1 MTFCIGRREFITLLG
16 AAAAWPLAARAQQ
29 RALRVVGYLSGR
41 EANDNLEA
49 AFHVGLK
56 EAGFVEGQNV
66 RLEYRWAQ
74 GQYDRLP
81 ALVAE
86 LLRHP
91 VDVLVTTGGTLS
103 ALAAKAAT
111 TTIPIVFVTGSDPIK
126 FGLVASLNRPGGN
139 ATGVSFLVNAL
150 TAKQFELLHEMVPKA
165 KLIGFLA
172 NPINPNTESDTRN
185 VREAADSLGL
195 LLHVLNASREHDID
209 AAFAALAERRA
220 DALLV
225 STDPYFQI
233 RADQVAALAARH
245 AVPTMY
251 SFRENVTA
259 GGLMS
264 YAPSATHVTRQAG
277 VYTGR
282 ILAGETPAD
291 LPVVQPTKFEFVI
304 NLRTARA
311 LGLTVPDKLLVAADE
326 VIE

>member
-1 MTFCIGRREFITLLG
+1 MRRRAFLTLLG
-16 AAAAWPLAARAQQ
+16 GAAAWPLAARAQT
-29 RALRVVGYLSGR
+29 AMPVIGYLSGR
-41 EANDNLEA
+41 EANDKVEA
-49 AFHVGLK
+49 AFHRGLK

-66 RLEYRWAQ
+66 RIEYRWAQ

-86 LLRHP
+86 LLRRP
-91 VDVLVTTGGTLS
+91 VDVLFTTGGTVS

-126 FGLVASLNRPGGN
+126 FGLVVSLNRPGGN
-139 ATGVSFLVNAL
+139 ATGVSFLVNVL
-150 TAKQFELLHEMVPKA
+150 TAKQFELLHEMVPRA
-165 KLIGFLA
+165 KLVGFLA
-172 NPINPNTESDTRN
+172 NPINPNTESDIRN
-185 VREAADSLGL
+185 VRVAAESLGL
-195 LLHVLNASREHDID
+195 LVHILNASKEDDID

-245 AVPTMY
+245 AMPTMY

-264 YAPSATHVTRQAG
+264 YAPSITDATRQAG
-277 VYTGR
+277 IYTGR
-282 ILAGETPAD
+282 ILRGETPSD

-304 NLRTARA
+304 NLRTAKG
-311 LGLTVPDKLLVAADE
+311 LSLTVPDKLLVAADE

>member
-1 MTFCIGRREFITLLG
+1 MKRREFITLLG
-16 AAAAWPLAARAQQ
+16 GAAAWPLAARAEQ
-29 RALRVVGYLSGR
+29 AAMPVIGYLSGR
-41 EANDNLEA
+41 EANYKIEA
-49 AFHVGLK
+49 AFHRGLK

-66 RLEYRWAQ
+66 RIEYRWAQ

-86 LLRHP
+86 LLRRP

-103 ALAAKAAT
+103 ALAAKEAT
-111 TTIPIVFVTGSDPIK
+111 TSIPIVFVTGSDPVK
-126 FGLVASLNRPGGN
+126 FGLVASLNRPGSN
-139 ATGVSFLVNAL
+139 ATGVSFLINVL
-150 TAKQFELLHEMVPKA
+150 TAKQFELLHEMVPRA

-172 NPINPNTESDTRN
+172 NPMNPNTEADTRN
-185 VREAADSLGL
+185 VRAAADSLGL

-209 AAFAALAERRA
+209 AAFAALVERRA

-264 YAPSATHVTRQAG
+264 YAPSIIDVTRQAG

-291 LPVVQPTKFEFVI
+291 LPVVQPTRFEFVI

-311 LGLTVPDKLLVAADE
+311 LGLTIPDKLLVAADE

>member
-1 MTFCIGRREFITLLG
+1 MRPREFITLLG
-16 AAAAWPLAARAQQ
+16 GAVAAARSLAARAQT
-29 RALRVVGYLSGR
+29 AMPVIGYLSGR
-41 EANDNLEA
+41 EANDKVEA
-49 AFHVGLK
+49 AFHRGLK

-66 RLEYRWAQ
+66 RIEYRWAQ

-86 LLRHP
+86 LLRPP

-111 TTIPIVFVTGSDPIK
+111 TSIPIVFVTGSDPIQ

-139 ATGVSFLVNAL
+139 ATGVSFLINVL
-150 TAKQFELLHEMVPKA
+150 TAKQFELLHETVPRA

-185 VREAADSLGL
+185 ARAAADSLGL

-264 YAPSATHVTRQAG
+264 YAPSITDVTRQAG
-277 VYTGR
+277 IYTGR
-282 ILAGETPAD
+282 ILAGETPGD
-291 LPVVQPTKFEFVI
+291 LPVVQPTRFEFVI
-304 NLRTARA
+304 NLKTARA
-311 LGLTVPDKLLVAADE
+311 LGLTIPDKLFAIADE

>member
-1 MTFCIGRREFITLLG
+1 MRLRKLAKLNAIIRLTQLGRASDVTVPRVERDADLNPLVTIGASHFVPRTDAVEPVACGARGRTRTDEGATLGSPSGRRDQMTFCIGRREFITLLG

-49 AFHVGLK
+49 AFHLGLK

-172 NPINPNTESDTRN
+172 NPINPNTGPTQETYVRPRTR
-185 VREAADSLGL
+185 SGCC
-195 LLHVLNASREHDID
+195 S
-209 AAFAALAERRA
+209 
-220 DALLV
+220 
-225 STDPYFQI
+225 
-233 RADQVAALAARH
+233 
-245 AVPTMY
+245 
-251 SFRENVTA
+251 
-259 GGLMS
+259 MS
-264 YAPSATHVTRQAG
+264 
-277 VYTGR
+277 
-282 ILAGETPAD
+282 
-291 LPVVQPTKFEFVI
+291 
-304 NLRTARA
+304 
-311 LGLTVPDKLLVAADE
+311 
-326 VIE
+326 

>member
-1 MTFCIGRREFITLLG
+1 
-16 AAAAWPLAARAQQ
+16 
-29 RALRVVGYLSGR
+29 
-41 EANDNLEA
+41 
-49 AFHVGLK
+49 
-56 EAGFVEGQNV
+56 
-66 RLEYRWAQ
+66 
-74 GQYDRLP
+74 
-81 ALVAE
+81 
-86 LLRHP
+86 
-91 VDVLVTTGGTLS
+91 
-103 ALAAKAAT
+103 
-111 TTIPIVFVTGSDPIK
+111 VTGSDPIK

-139 ATGVSFLVNAL
+139 ATGVSFLVNVL

-185 VREAADSLGL
+185 VRAAADSLGL

>member
-1 MTFCIGRREFITLLG
+1 
-16 AAAAWPLAARAQQ
+16 
-29 RALRVVGYLSGR
+29 
-41 EANDNLEA
+41 
-49 AFHVGLK
+49 
-56 EAGFVEGQNV
+56 
-66 RLEYRWAQ
+66 
-74 GQYDRLP
+74 
-81 ALVAE
+81 
-86 LLRHP
+86 
-91 VDVLVTTGGTLS
+91 
-103 ALAAKAAT
+103 
-111 TTIPIVFVTGSDPIK
+111 
-126 FGLVASLNRPGGN
+126 
-139 ATGVSFLVNAL
+139 
-150 TAKQFELLHEMVPKA
+150 
-165 KLIGFLA
+165 
-172 NPINPNTESDTRN
+172 SDTRN
-185 VREAADSLGL
+185 ERAAADSLGL

-304 NLRTARA
+304 NLRTAQT
-311 LGLTVPDKLLVAADE
+311 LGLAVPQAALARADE

>member
-1 MTFCIGRREFITLLG
+1 MKRRDFITLLCG
-16 AAAAWPLAARAQQ
+16 AAAWPLAARAQQ
-29 RALRVVGYLSGR
+29 PTMPVIGYLSGR
-41 EANDNLEA
+41 EANDRLEA
-49 AFHVGLK
+49 AFHRGLK

-66 RLEYRWAQ
+66 RIEYRWAQ
-74 GQYDRLP
+74 GQYDRVP

-86 LLRHP
+86 LLRRP

-111 TTIPIVFVTGSDPIK
+111 TTTPIVFVIGSDPLK

-139 ATGVSFLVNAL
+139 ATGVSFLVNVL
-150 TAKQFELLHEMVPKA
+150 TAKQFELLHEMVPRA

-172 NPINPNTESDTRN
+172 NPINPNTESDIRN
-185 VREAADSLGL
+185 VRVAAESLRL
-195 LLHVLNASREHDID
+195 LVHHLNASKEHDID

-233 RADQVAALAARH
+233 RADQIAALAARH
-245 AVPTMY
+245 AMPTMY
-251 SFRENVTA
+251 SFRENVTT

-264 YAPSATHVTRQAG
+264 YAPSITDATRQAG
-277 VYTGR
+277 LYTGR
-282 ILAGETPAD
+282 ILRGETPSD

-304 NLRTARA
+304 NLRTAKA
-311 LGLTVPDKLLVAADE
+311 LSLTVPDKLLVAADE

>member
-1 MTFCIGRREFITLLG
+1 MTAFIGRREFVTLLSG
-16 AAAAWPLAARAQQ
+16 AAAWPVAARAQQ

-49 AFHVGLK
+49 AFHLGLK

-139 ATGVSFLVNAL
+139 ATGVSFLVNVL

-185 VREAADSLGL
+185 VRAAADSLGL
-195 LLHVLNASREHDID
+195 LLHVLNASTEHDID

>member
-1 MTFCIGRREFITLLG
+1 MKRREFITLLG
-16 AAAAWPLAARAQQ
+16 GTAAWPLAVRAQQ
-29 RALRVVGYLSGR
+29 TAMPVIGYLSGR
-41 EANDNLEA
+41 EANDKLEA
-49 AFHVGLK
+49 AFRRGLK
-56 EAGFVEGQNV
+56 ETGFVEDQNV
-66 RLEYRWAQ
+66 RIEYRWAR

-86 LLRHP
+86 LLSRP
-91 VDVLVTTGGTLS
+91 VDVIVTTGGTLS
-103 ALAAKAAT
+103 ALAARAAT

-139 ATGVSFLVNAL
+139 ATGVSFLVNML

-165 KLIGFLA
+165 KSIGFLA
-172 NPINPNTESDTRN
+172 NPTNPNTESDTRN
-185 VREAADSLGL
+185 VRAAADSLGL

-209 AAFAALAERRA
+209 AAFAALAERRV

-225 STDPYFQI
+225 STDPYFQV

-264 YAPSATHVTRQAG
+264 YAPSITDVTRQAG
-277 VYTGR
+277 IYTGR
-282 ILAGETPAD
+282 ILGGETPAN

-304 NLRTARA
+304 NLKTAKAIGLEVPPMLLA
-311 LGLTVPDKLLVAADE
+311 LADE

>member
-1 MTFCIGRREFITLLG
+1 MRRRAFLTLLG
-16 AAAAWPLAARAQQ
+16 GAAAWPLAARAQT
-29 RALRVVGYLSGR
+29 AMPVIGYLSGR
-41 EANDNLEA
+41 EANDKVEA
-49 AFHVGLK
+49 AFHRGLK

-66 RLEYRWAQ
+66 RIEYRWAQ

-86 LLRHP
+86 LLRRP
-91 VDVLVTTGGTLS
+91 VDVLFTTGGTVS

-126 FGLVASLNRPGGN
+126 FGLVVSLNRPGGN
-139 ATGVSFLVNAL
+139 ATGVSFLVNVL
-150 TAKQFELLHEMVPKA
+150 TAKQFELLHEMVPRA
-165 KLIGFLA
+165 KLVGFLA
-172 NPINPNTESDTRN
+172 NPINPNTESDIRN
-185 VREAADSLGL
+185 VRVAAESLGL
-195 LLHVLNASREHDID
+195 PVHILNASKEDDID

-245 AVPTMY
+245 AMPTMY

-264 YAPSATHVTRQAG
+264 YAPSITDATRQAG
-277 VYTGR
+277 IYTGR
-282 ILAGETPAD
+282 ILRGETPSD

-304 NLRTARA
+304 NLRTAKG
-311 LGLTVPDKLLVAADE
+311 LSLTVPDKLLVAADE

>member
-1 MTFCIGRREFITLLG
+1 MIRRRKFITLLG
-16 AAAAWPLAARAQQ
+16 GAAAWPLVTQAQKPSMS
-29 RALRVVGYLSGR
+29 VIGYLSGR
-41 EANDNLEA
+41 EANDKIEA
-49 AFHVGLK
+49 AFHRGLK

-66 RLEYRWAQ
+66 RIEYRWAQ

-86 LLRHP
+86 LLSRP
-91 VDVLVTTGGTLS
+91 IDVIVTTGGTLS
-103 ALAAKAAT
+103 ALAARAAT

-139 ATGVSFLVNAL
+139 ATGGSFLVNML

-165 KLIGFLA
+165 KLIGFLV
-172 NPINPNTESDTRN
+172 NPTNPNTESDTRN
-185 VREAADSLGL
+185 VRAAADSLGL
-195 LLHVLNASREHDID
+195 LLHVLNASSEHDID
-209 AAFAALAERRA
+209 AAFAALAQQRA

-233 RADQVAALAARH
+233 RTDQVAALAARH
-245 AVPTMY
+245 AMPTMY

-264 YAPSATHVTRQAG
+264 YAPSSTDATRQAG

-282 ILAGETPAD
+282 ILAGETPTD
-291 LPVVQPTKFEFVI
+291 LPVVQPTKFELVI
-304 NLRTARA
+304 NLRTAKA
-311 LGLTVPDKLLVAADE
+311 LNLPVPDKLLVAADE

>member
-1 MTFCIGRREFITLLG
+1 MKRREFIALLGG
-16 AAAAWPLAARAQQ
+16 AAAAWPLAARAQT
-29 RALRVVGYLSGR
+29 AMPVIGYLSGR
-41 EANDNLEA
+41 EANDKVEP
-49 AFHVGLK
+49 AFHRGLK

-66 RLEYRWAQ
+66 RIEYRWAQ

-86 LLRHP
+86 LLRRP
-91 VDVLVTTGGTLS
+91 VDVLVTTGGTVS

-139 ATGVSFLVNAL
+139 ATGVSILVNVL
-150 TAKQFELLHEMVPKA
+150 TAKQFELLREMVPRA
-165 KLIGFLA
+165 KLVGFLA
-172 NPINPNTESDTRN
+172 NPINPNTESDIRN
-185 VREAADSLGL
+185 VRVAAESLGL
-195 LLHVLNASREHDID
+195 PVHILNASKEDDID

-225 STDPYFQI
+225 STDPYFQV

-245 AVPTMY
+245 AMPTMY

-264 YAPSATHVTRQAG
+264 YAPSITDAMRQAG
-277 VYTGR
+277 LYTGR
-282 ILAGETPAD
+282 ILRGETPSD

-304 NLRTARA
+304 NLRTAKG
-311 LGLTVPDKLLVAADE
+311 LSLTVPDKLLVAADE

>member
-1 MTFCIGRREFITLLG
+1 MRRRAFLTLLG
-16 AAAAWPLAARAQQ
+16 GAAAWPLAARAQT
-29 RALRVVGYLSGR
+29 AMPVIGYLSGR
-41 EANDNLEA
+41 EANDKVEA
-49 AFHVGLK
+49 AFHRGLK

-66 RLEYRWAQ
+66 RIEYRWAQ

-86 LLRHP
+86 LLRRP
-91 VDVLVTTGGTLS
+91 VDVLFTTGGTLS

-111 TTIPIVFVTGSDPIK
+111 TSIPIVFVIGSDPIK

-139 ATGVSFLVNAL
+139 ATGVSFLVNVL
-150 TAKQFELLHEMVPKA
+150 TAKQFELLHEMVPRA
-165 KLIGFLA
+165 KLIGFLV
-172 NPINPNTESDTRN
+172 NPTNPNTESDTRN
-185 VREAADSLGL
+185 VRAAADSLGL
-195 LLHVLNASREHDID
+195 LLHVLNASSDHDID
-209 AAFAALAERRA
+209 AAFAALAQQRA

-245 AVPTMY
+245 AMPTMY

-264 YAPSATHVTRQAG
+264 YAPSITDAARQAG

-282 ILAGETPAD
+282 ILAGQTPTD

-304 NLRTARA
+304 NLRAAKA
-311 LGLTVPDKLLVAADE
+311 LSLTVPDKLLVAADE

>member
-1 MTFCIGRREFITLLG
+1 VKRRQFITLIGG
-16 AAAAWPLAARAQQ
+16 AAVAWPLAARAQQ
-29 RALRVVGYLSGR
+29 PAMPVIGYLSGR
-41 EANDNLEA
+41 EANGTLEA
-49 AFHVGLK
+49 AFHRGLK

-66 RLEYRWAQ
+66 RIEYRWAQ

-86 LLRHP
+86 LLRRP
-91 VDVLVTTGGTLS
+91 VDVLVTTGGTVS

-126 FGLVASLNRPGGN
+126 FGLVASLNHPGGN
-139 ATGVSFLVNAL
+139 ATGVSFLVNVL
-150 TAKQFELLHEMVPKA
+150 TAKQFELLHEMVPSA

-172 NPINPNTESDTRN
+172 NPNNPNTESDITS
-185 VREAADSLGL
+185 VRVAAESLGL
-195 LLHVLNASREHDID
+195 LVHVLNASKEHDID
-209 AAFAALAERRA
+209 AAFAALAERGA

-245 AVPTMY
+245 AMPTMY

-264 YAPSATHVTRQAG
+264 YAPSITDATRQAG
-277 VYTGR
+277 LYTGR
-282 ILAGETPAD
+282 ILRGETPSD

-304 NLRTARA
+304 NLRTAKG
-311 LGLTVPDKLLVAADE
+311 LSLTVPDKLLVAADE

>member
-1 MTFCIGRREFITLLG
+1 MIRRREFITLLG
-16 AAAAWPLAARAQQ
+16 GAAAWPLAAQAQKPSMP
-29 RALRVVGYLSGR
+29 VIGYLSGR
-41 EANDNLEA
+41 EANNKIEP
-49 AFHVGLK
+49 AFHRGLK

-66 RLEYRWAQ
+66 RIDYRWAQ

-86 LLRHP
+86 LLGQRI
-91 VDVLVTTGGTLS
+91 DVIVATAGTLS
-103 ALAAKAAT
+103 ALAAKEAT
-111 TTIPIVFVTGSDPIK
+111 TSIPIVFVTGSDPIK

-139 ATGVSFLVNAL
+139 ATGVSFLVNVL
-150 TAKQFELLHEMVPKA
+150 TAKQFELLREMVPRA
-165 KLIGFLA
+165 KLIGFLV
-172 NPINPNTESDTRN
+172 NPTNPNTESDTRN
-185 VREAADSLGL
+185 VRAAAGSLGL
-195 LLHVLNASREHDID
+195 PLHVLNASGEHEID

-245 AVPTMY
+245 AMPTMY

-264 YAPSATHVTRQAG
+264 YAPSIIDATRQAG

-282 ILAGETPAD
+282 ILAGEMPAD
-291 LPVVQPTKFEFVI
+291 LPVVQSTRFEFVI

-311 LGLTVPDKLLVAADE
+311 LGLSVPDKLLVAADE

>member
-1 MTFCIGRREFITLLG
+1 MKRRDFISLLGG
-16 AAAAWPLAARAQQ
+16 AAAGWPLAARAQQ
-29 RALRVVGYLSGR
+29 QAAMPVIGYLSGR
-41 EANDNLEA
+41 EANGKIEA
-49 AFHVGLK
+49 AFHRGLK
-56 EAGFVEGQNV
+56 EARFVEGQNV
-66 RLEYRWAQ
+66 RIEYRWAQ

-86 LLRHP
+86 LLRLP

-111 TTIPIVFVTGSDPIK
+111 TSIPIVFVTGSDPIK

-139 ATGVSFLVNAL
+139 ATGVSFLVNVL
-150 TAKQFELLHEMVPKA
+150 TAKQFELLHEMVPRA

-185 VREAADSLGL
+185 ARAAADSLGL

-233 RADQVAALAARH
+233 RADQVAALAVRH

-264 YAPSATHVTRQAG
+264 YAPSITDVARQAG
-277 VYTGR
+277 VYAGR

-291 LPVVQPTKFEFVI
+291 LPVLQPTRFEFVI

>member
-1 MTFCIGRREFITLLG
+1 VRRREFITLLG
-16 AAAAWPLAARAQQ
+16 GAAAAWPIAVRGQQAA
-29 RALRVVGYLSGR
+29 VPVIGYLSGR
-41 EANDNLEA
+41 EANDKVEA
-49 AFHVGLK
+49 AFHRGLK

-66 RLEYRWAQ
+66 RIEYRWAQ

-86 LLRHP
+86 LLRRP

-111 TTIPIVFVTGSDPIK
+111 TTIPIVFVTGSDPVR

-139 ATGVSFLVNAL
+139 ATGVSFLVNVL
-150 TAKQFELLHEMVPKA
+150 TAKQFELLHEMVPRA

-172 NPINPNTESDTRN
+172 NPINPNTESDIRN
-185 VREAADSLGL
+185 VRVAAESLGL
-195 LLHVLNASREHDID
+195 LVHLLNASKEHDID

-233 RADQVAALAARH
+233 RADQIAALAARH
-245 AVPTMY
+245 AMPTMY

-264 YAPSATHVTRQAG
+264 YAPSIADATRQAG
-277 VYTGR
+277 LYTGR
-282 ILAGETPAD
+282 ILGGETPSD

-304 NLRTARA
+304 NLKTSKA
-311 LGLTVPDKLLVAADE
+311 LSLTVPDKLLVAADE